1 MNNDE
6 IRALVDETKA
16 TIASFNPPLGPHA
29 LVYRLADAIE
39 ALLARQDAARKV
51 AHPYVLTIDYA
62 ALEAERDEWKRRCE
76 RLVLALSE
84 HGYTPEAVAHI
95 AEGRD
100 NG

>member
-1 MNNDE
+1 MID
-6 IRALVDETKA
+6 RFDTYYGS
-16 TIASFNPPLGPHA
+16 IACKSTGRHIHPDGEF
-29 LVYRLADAIE
+29 VLASDCA
-39 ALLARQDAARKV
+39 K
-51 AHPYVLTIDYA
+51 
-62 ALEAERDEWKRRCE
+62 LEAELKDARDGMARLKMGHDAIAKERDECKRRCE